1 MQLKPS
7 CLLYWLVQQMN
18 KEKKTRGPGRPR
30 GITKI
35 HYNCRLPRD
44 IVAWLQARKNGGR
57 LIEQA
62 LRNYYNLP
70 DKDGMCQN
78 GKKH

>member
-1 MQLKPS
+1 MS
-7 CLLYWLVQQMN
+7 I
-18 KEKKTRGPGRPR
+18 EKTRGRGRPQ
-30 GITKI
+30 GITRI

-44 IVAWLQARKNGGR
+44 IVAWLRSRKNGGR

-70 DKDGMCQN
+70 DKEKRCQDD
-78 GKKH
+78 KKH